1 MKLFKRKPKT
11 KLKTIERLEKDIR
24 FLSNFSKVIAV
35 LSLLVGLS
43 AVLLSSAQLLVCA
56 IALILELLLGVW
68 ETDATKSKALK
79 LRNEQKH
86 PNKLDS
92 RSVGKEVEK
101 A

>member
-43 AVLLSSAQLLVCA
+43 AVLLSSAHLLVYT
-56 IALILELLLGVW
+56 IILILELLVYVW

-86 PNKLDS
+86 
-92 RSVGKEVEK
+92 REETG